1 MIYRDFQDLHLSL
14 LGFGTMRLPTTV
26 DGAIDE
32 DTTQAMVDYALAHGV
47 NYFDTAWAYMQNL
60 SETVVG
66 RCLKKHPRDSFYLA
80 TKYPG
85 HTLTCDPDPA
95 DTFAQQLE
103 KCRVDYFDFYL
114 LHNVYENDV
123 DIYTDPKWGIIDY
136 FVEQKRLGRI
146 KHLGFSTHAD
156 LPCLTAFL
164 ERYGKEMEFCQIQ
177 LNYLDWTIQRAK
189 EKYELLEK
197 HHIPVWVMEPVRGG
211 KLAALDADSEQQLHV
226 HMVLSGMSDM
236 AQMADNVAT
245 FEHLDP
251 LSPAEEA
258 ILFAAADKM
267 KNSIPC
273 TACRYCCD
281 GCPQQLDIPDLL
293 HKYNQLRTGSGST
306 IKMQLDAV
314 PANKWPHACLG
325 CGACAAVCPQKIVI
339 PDELA
344 AFAAELDKLPD
355 WVEVCSRR
363 EGLLLFTPDI
373 SPRSVGT
380 APGSPGP
387 GAAPHPAWR
396 AYSGRGGRRRSRTR
410 RYWSSGPRYAPGPS
424 AGRTRQSPPRCCT
437 GLAASAGYVGY
448 AAAPSD
454 RR

>member
-14 LGFGTMRLPTTV
+14 LGFGTMRLPTTA

-103 KCRVDYFDFYL
+103 KCQVDYFDFYL

-123 DIYTDPKWGIIDY
+123 DIYTDPQWGIIDY

-177 LNYLDWTIQRAK
+177 LNYLDWTIQRAR

-211 KLAALDADSEQQLHV
+211 KLAALDADSEQQLHALRPNASIASFGFRWLQGLDNV

-245 FEHLDP
+245 FERLDP

-293 HKYNQLRTGSGST
+293 HKYNQPHRQRQHHQDAAGRGAREQVAPRLSGLRRLRRCLSPEDCYSRRTGSLCRRAG
-306 IKMQLDAV
+306 QAARLGGGLP
-314 PANKWPHACLG
+314 PAG
-325 CGACAAVCPQKIVI
+325 G
-339 PDELA
+339 
-344 AFAAELDKLPD
+344 
-355 WVEVCSRR
+355 
-363 EGLLLFTPDI
+363 
-373 SPRSVGT
+373 
-380 APGSPGP
+380 
-387 GAAPHPAWR
+387 
-396 AYSGRGGRRRSRTR
+396 GRGAGARL
-410 RYWSSGPRYAPGPS
+410 PRAVS
-424 AGRTRQSPPRCCT
+424 A
-437 GLAASAGYVGY
+437 
-448 AAAPSD
+448 
-454 RR
+454 